1 MKTYEYT
8 IVTEQVFRT
17 EADNVDQA
25 ATHARGHAGK
35 RGRVL
40 SVIQVIPPLPAD
52 DEDGPPIGRP
62 PTGPTPGT
70 PTIKASSNTD
80 AVSRRAA

>member
-25 ATHARGHAGK
+25 ATHARCHAGMK
-35 RGRVL
+35 GRVL
-40 SVIQVIPPLPAD
+40 SVIQVIPPLPVEA
-52 DEDGPPIGRP
+52 EA
-62 PTGPTPGT
+62 
-70 PTIKASSNTD
+70 KSS
-80 AVSRRAA
+80 